1 MPNVGGVGGAAAM
14 PNVGGV
20 GGAAA
25 QRWGGVRDSEPGSWG
40 DALDVDSE
48 LEEESEAAR
57 IQSTDEVPTLWPP
70 LGTVG
75 EAETDSRLGA
85 SCSTCGKVPLN
96 SAPHQ
101 AASRSEL
108 VADAQHGGALL
119 GPQATRSR
127 ESGERQYLGG
137 VSLRDRHGGECECPL
152 SYDHAHRYGNSS
164 RPSLQT
170 SRTVRP

>member
-1 MPNVGGVGGAAAM
+1 M

-25 QRWGGVRDSEPGSWG
+25 QLWGVRDSESGSCR

-75 EAETDSRLGA
+75 DAETGCGSEA
-85 SCSTCGKVPLN
+85 SCRSGGKVPLN